1 MREQCV
7 SEYLYGYF
15 PTQMAVSDVD
25 MWHYLLQGFAG
36 LPNKTEMLDKTL
48 SAISCL
54 YLGKATRDDRMSKH
68 GIQLYNTA
76 IRHMSN
82 MISRDS
88 FTEEILYTAVI
99 FQEIESSYCPNGLG
113 SWLAHINGLNL
124 IMKHY
129 RQRTGNNPL
138 IGPIYQRYQKLRMI
152 QSSSARGL
160 LPDEYKFL
168 TETSDGTPFCELLA
182 IFAELSPIVT
192 KLQSIDPSD
201 YDACQDLLQHSLR
214 TKNRFFTWYSQHRL
228 ADGISTDHAG
238 EFRSSDVPDAEHLF
252 GTPYH
257 FKSFDYILLHLHYW
271 AGPCLLYP
279 SIFHAKKLVYTHSR
293 SNTPA
298 EALAKALDPLQ
309 NEDYLDASLYAD
321 EICRT
326 MRYCTRDHMKIAG
339 YHMTM
344 FPLCAASQV
353 YTNFAN
359 LEKFS
364 WCMKVVQSAAN
375 RGHET
380 AHHVV
385 DISWHTYHVKNKSGP
400 MTPIALRD
408 FVPESGSR
416 GRYEKVQEASEKGC

>member
-1 MREQCV
+1 M
-7 SEYLYGYF
+7 
-15 PTQMAVSDVD
+15 
-25 MWHYLLQGFAG
+25 
-36 LPNKTEMLDKTL
+36 
-48 SAISCL
+48 
-54 YLGKATRDDRMSKH
+54 
-68 GIQLYNTA
+68 
-76 IRHMSN
+76 
-82 MISRDS
+82 
-88 FTEEILYTAVI
+88 
-99 FQEIESSYCPNGLG
+99 
-113 SWLAHINGLNL
+113 
-124 IMKHY
+124 
-129 RQRTGNNPL
+129 
-138 IGPIYQRYQKLRMI
+138 
-152 QSSSARGL
+152 
-160 LPDEYKFL
+160 
-168 TETSDGTPFCELLA
+168 LA

-214 TKNRFFTWYSQHRL
+214 TKNRFFAWYSQHRL
-228 ADGISTDHAG
+228 ADGISTDHPG
-238 EFRSSDVPDAEHLF
+238 ELHSSDTPDAEHLF

-257 FKSFDYILLHLHYW
+257 FKSFDSILLHLHYW

-279 SIFHAKKLVYTHSR
+279 SIFHAKKLVYSHPQ

-298 EALAKALDPLQ
+298 EALTRALDPLQ
-309 NEDYLDASLYAD
+309 NEDYLEASLYAD